1 MIDASAPL
9 PKPPMPLAAP
19 PLTPSR
25 ASPLFLREPEIR
37 RGIELLYFGYT
48 SMIRGADTILE
59 GKGLG
64 RAHHRALYFIARQ
77 PGLAVSDLL
86 RLLAITK
93 QSLSRVLADL
103 MRMHLVEQA
112 VGTLDRR
119 QRLLRLTEAGIAM
132 EAQLFD
138 ALRDRMASAYAA
150 AGQQAVS
157 GFWAVLSGLIPP
169 TDRAMIEE
177 LDRHARIA
185 GQTPAGDRRSPQTQE
200 ADRKANQA
208 QADPE
213 VRG

>member
-1 MIDASAPL
+1 MIDASAPSL
-9 PKPPMPLAAP
+9 TPPMA
-19 PLTPSR
+19 PSR

-48 SMIRGADTILE
+48 SMIRGADAILE
-59 GKGLG
+59 EQGLG

-103 MRMHLVEQA
+103 MRRQLVEQA

-119 QRLLRLTEAGIAM
+119 QRLLKLTAAGMAM

-138 ALRDRMASAYAA
+138 VLRDRVAVAYAA
-150 AGQQAVS
+150 AGQQAVG

-177 LDRHARIA
+177 LDRHARN
-185 GQTPAGDRRSPQTQE
+185 GNQTQ
-200 ADRKANQA
+200 ATDRKATPA
-208 QADPE
+208 QAGPE
-213 VRG
+213 ARD